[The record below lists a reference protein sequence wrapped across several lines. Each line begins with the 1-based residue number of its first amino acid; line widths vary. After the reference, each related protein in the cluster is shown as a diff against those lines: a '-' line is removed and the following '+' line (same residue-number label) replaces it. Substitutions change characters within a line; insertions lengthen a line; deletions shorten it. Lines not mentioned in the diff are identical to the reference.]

1 MRRSATVHILANTD
15 AVVPR
20 HFPVEHLYGLTWNP
34 DRLADE
40 LDAIDGVREAKRA
53 GVDGMSPT
61 ASALLARVAPRAE
74 IVDAGR
80 IFTELWGIPD
90 RDKVAGVERAAIV
103 TRDGLGA
110 MTAALVPGVTPR
122 ELRGVCGAQFAF
134 HGTTTPAFEAV
145 AAPLAEGSSSWLP
158 PARALDEGE
167 RVVLRA
173 GALRDGWEASV
184 ARTFVVG
191 TPSVEQPV
199 PAGWDHLV
207 AMCVSGTTAGALRAT
222 GAVVNGVGRGV
233 EPWPDD
239 LVLAPGLLVAIE
251 LRDDASLRQ
260 DVYRVTSH
268 TPAPVTA

>member
-1 MRRSATVHILANTD
+1 MRPA
-15 AVVPR
+15 
-20 HFPVEHLYGLTWNP
+20 
-34 DRLADE
+34 
-40 LDAIDGVREAKRA
+40 
-53 GVDGMSPT
+53 
-61 ASALLARVAPRAE
+61 AE

-103 TRDGLGA
+103 TRDGLDA
-110 MTAALVPGVTPR
+110 MIAALAPGVTPR
-122 ELRGVCGAQFAF
+122 ELRGICGAQFAF

-158 PARALDEGE
+158 PARALAEGE

-199 PAGWDHLV
+199 PGGWDDVV
-207 AMCVSGTTAGALRAT
+207 AMCVSGTTAGELRAA

-239 LVLAPGLLVAIE
+239 LVLQPGLLVAVE
-251 LRDDASLRQ
+251 LRDGTSLRQ
-260 DVYRVTSH
+260 DVYRVTNH
-268 TPAPVTA
+268 TPSPVTT